1 MNPTKYQYTTPHD
14 PVPPQEPI
22 HPHNPDD
29 PYDPYDPNDPNNDV
43 YVDDGTEHIFGYM
56 MISAILLWCFA
67 ITFNFT
73 KSICK
78 DCIRDHRIHK
88 KMRVRIIKSENV
100 KRLLNQC
107 SICLEDFDMGDHFIL
122 LKCKH
127 GYHEHCIRQWFSER
141 NTTCPLCRENI
152 L

>member
-1 MNPTKYQYTTPHD
+1 MNPTKYQYTTPND
-14 PVPPQEPI
+14 PI
-22 HPHNPDD
+22 HPHNPDN
-29 PYDPYDPNDPNNDV
+29 PYDPYDPYGPNNDT
-43 YVDDGTEHIFGYM
+43 YVDDETEHIFGYL
-56 MISAILLWCFA
+56 MISAMLLWCFA

-88 KMRVRIIKSENV
+88 KMRVRTIKSENV

-107 SICLEDFDMGDHFIL
+107 SICLEDFDMGDQFIL